1 MPATVNKLPVA
12 LRWMLS
18 RDTPEIMGIE
28 DAQFQWPWTEQ
39 DLLSCLRR
47 KNCIGLVAEINEP
60 ETKRHGAI
68 AGFLVYE
75 LAKGELGI
83 VNMAVHAAC
92 ERQGVGT
99 ELIGRLFTLLSPQK
113 GRRKKI
119 VAEVRETNV
128 EAQLFFKALGF
139 KAVAVIDSP
148 YIENDEDGIAF
159 EYRLGEA

>member
-1 MPATVNKLPVA
+1 MSATANKLNVV
-12 LRWMLS
+12 LRWMIE
-18 RDTPEIMGIE
+18 RDFQEVIGIE
-28 DAQFQWPWTEQ
+28 EARCAWPWTQQ
-39 DLLSCLRR
+39 DLAGCLRR
-47 KNCIGLVAEINEP
+47 KNCIGQVAEIYEP
-60 ETKRHGAI
+60 QTKRHGAI
-68 AGFLVYE
+68 AGFLIYE

-99 ELIGRLFTLLSPQK
+99 ELVGKLVALLSPQK